1 MRLPSCFNALKR
13 HRRFVTYELVPD
25 PNRPGKMIKRPT
37 DVRTGRR
44 CNAHDPAHQYSY
56 EEAAATGRPVG
67 YVLVG
72 GDGFWCLDIDG
83 AFQNGRWSPI
93 ARELFDACKG
103 AAIERSQSLTGAHIV
118 GRGDVPPH
126 SCKNGEHHIELYT
139 DKRFIALTGIDAVG
153 DAGLELT
160 DVIADIVARYF
171 PPKDGHQV
179 DCWTYE
185 AVVGYGGPTDDAA
198 LIRAGFASSR
208 RSAAAAF
215 GNNVV
220 TFADLFS
227 ADADK
232 LAARWPQ
239 QGGGYDASK
248 ADYSLATRLAFWTGK
263 NCERIRSLMLRSDL
277 VRPKWDRSDYL
288 DTTILRAV
296 AATTDVARG
305 RR

>member
-13 HRRFVTYELVPD
+13 RRRFVTYDLVPD
-25 PNRPGKMIKRPT
+25 PTRPGKMIKRPT
-37 DVRTGRR
+37 DVRTGRW

-72 GDGFWCLDIDG
+72 GDGFWCLDVDG
-83 AFQNGRWSPI
+83 AFQNGQWSPI
-93 ARELFDACKG
+93 ARELFAACKG
-103 AAIERSQSLTGAHIV
+103 AVIERSQSLTGAHIV
-118 GRGDVPPH
+118 GRGAVPPH
-126 SCKNGEHHIELYT
+126 SCKNDQHHIELYT

-153 DAGLELT
+153 DAGFDLT
-160 DVIADIVARYF
+160 DVIVDIVARYF
-171 PPKDGHQV
+171 PPKSYQTIAA
-179 DCWTYE
+179 WTEE
-185 AVVGYGGPTDDAA
+185 AVDGYGGPTDDEG
-198 LIRAGFASSR
+198 LIRAALASAR
-208 RSAAAAF
+208 RSPAAAF
-215 GNNVV
+215 GMNVV
-220 TFADLFS
+220 TFAELWN

-232 LAARWPQ
+232 LAARWPAG
-239 QGGGYDASK
+239 GGGYDASK

-263 NCERIRSLMLRSDL
+263 NCERIRSLMLRSEL

-305 RR
+305 RP